1 MKRVYVMM
9 QYDYE
14 NNQIVGS
21 FVINVYSNKELA
33 NEYLKEKALQYPKY
47 GYKVDVY
54 DNFIEIYNGREMKRI
69 GYAES
74 ALVQY

>member
-14 NNQIVGS
+14 SNQYVGS
-21 FVINVYSNKELA
+21 FVINVYNNKELA

-47 GYKVDVY
+47 GYNVDVY
-54 DNFIEIYNGREMKRI
+54 DNFIEIYNDREMKRI